1 VTCALC
7 EGGGP
12 YSRKWQGDAE
22 YFNKPIEHYAAMALI
37 YRNSMATE
45 KYEKSSGE
53 PLGEA
58 SPRIEC
64 AEQESHDVSTTSSDG
79 NAISNTIN
87 DEQPAPSSAT
97 RPNKRAKTNNFEVD
111 SLVGAFTSSSNRL
124 ATTMKKLAQGNMDL
138 PGMMKTLSGFNNAHI
153 SFYYSYLVANSHIE
167 RAFYKLSFDAKMDW
181 MVEFITAKFPEK

>member
-1 VTCALC
+1 
-7 EGGGP
+7 
-12 YSRKWQGDAE
+12 
-22 YFNKPIEHYAAMALI
+22 MALI

-58 SPRIEC
+58 SPRTEC
-64 AEQESHDVSTTSSDG
+64 AEQESHDVPTTSSDG

-124 ATTMKKLAQGNMDL
+124 VTAMKKLAHGNMDL
-138 PGMMKTLSGFNNAHI
+138 PNDLYGMMKTLSDFNNAHI
-153 SFYYSYLVANSHIE
+153 SFYYSYLVTNSHIE